1 LTNLARFPVWVIP
14 TALGVNLVLFGLAAF
29 LLQERR
35 VAQDMTAPIPV
46 SLVKL
51 DAPSMPRAEEVK
63 QPEKPPPQEKVDFMP
78 DVVRPSLGSA
88 GAMDLGVAINLGG
101 ASGISG
107 TREFVFEAYE
117 LDQAPQP
124 IVRVPPQYP
133 YGARERG
140 IEGAVQIRML
150 VTTDGTVGDIQIL
163 EARPQGVFEDA
174 VRRTVPQ
181 WKFAPGKVQGKP
193 VTAWVVTTIHFDLN

>member
-1 LTNLARFPVWVIP
+1 MIRVGRIPIWVIP

-35 VAQDMTAPIPV
+35 VPQDITAPVPV

-51 DAPSMPRAEEVK
+51 EAPSMPQEEKVK
-63 QPEKPPPQEKVDFMP
+63 EPSKPPPKEKVDFMP
-78 DVVRPSLGSA
+78 DVVRPALGSA

-163 EARPQGVFEDA
+163 DARPEGVFEDA

-193 VTAWVVTTIHFDLN
+193 VTAWVVTTIHFNLS